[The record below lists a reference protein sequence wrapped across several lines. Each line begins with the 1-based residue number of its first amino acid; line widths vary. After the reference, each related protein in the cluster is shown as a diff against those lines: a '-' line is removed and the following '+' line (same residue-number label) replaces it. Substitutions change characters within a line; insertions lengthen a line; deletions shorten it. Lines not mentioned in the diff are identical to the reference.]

1 MQPCELDAYR
11 QLFSVIFFDYYLFA
25 DLIDANAAS
34 LRNVDDYLKKLEI
47 IKKVTVQNGA
57 FSTIDLST
65 GQRKRLALIHVF
77 LQGRPIVVLDEWAA
91 DQDPTFRRVFYEK
104 LLPSMKQLGKAL
116 IVVSH
121 DDAYFH
127 LADRVIEMDA
137 GRIVERAAVD

>member
-1 MQPCELDAYR
+1 M
-11 QLFSVIFFDYYLFA
+11 
-25 DLIDANAAS
+25 
-34 LRNVDDYLKKLEI
+34 EI
-47 IKKVTVQNGA
+47 TKKVTVQSGA

-104 LLPSMKQLGKAL
+104 HLPSMKQLGKAL